1 MGPDLAANAERL
13 EPMEPPRGRLEFHW
27 CRHQKDPGCVVD
39 EQRQFIHIAL
49 SLTELPCE
57 VGDTSK

>member
-13 EPMEPPRGRLEFHW
+13 EPMEPPRGKLEFQWCQHW
-27 CRHQKDPGCVVD
+27 KDPGFVVG
-39 EQRQFIHIAL
+39 EQRQFFDLAL
-49 SLTELPCE
+49 CLPELPCE